1 MPSVHPPG
9 RDELQVTDVLK
20 LANRR
25 LSWLAAARAGSSG
38 SPQQVKIFWIT
49 SGWIGSMKL
58 TILIVGLQEGH

>member
-1 MPSVHPPG
+1 M
-9 RDELQVTDVLK
+9 LK